1 MKVKYDLNDLVSFH
15 DMMRDYIEQY
25 LTVDGEEM
33 FNEIGLILRSL
44 EVKHGSHFTTERKT
58 KRS

>member
-1 MKVKYDLNDLVSFH
+1 MKVKYDLKDLAYFH
-15 DMMRDYIEQY
+15 EMLRDYVEQH
-25 LTVDGEEM
+25 LTLDGEEM

-44 EVKHGSHFTTERKT
+44 EEKHGSHFTTERKT